1 MAHLASGKVAQ
12 ECGAKFPQTLSCTK
26 LRKHVATVSK
36 VLNLKDTE
44 MDQLAD
50 FMGHDI
56 RVHRKFYRLPEGTL
70 QLAKISKVLL
80 ALEQGRVAEFKG
92 KNLDEINLEPNGKTQ
107 DIAVVII
114 HYSQLFSTATSKA
127 CIFLHIAEK
136 VDLGSNVS
144 ESDDEESENETPQPR
159 KRHQSPSTSTG
170 KVICGLMKIHTL
182 QF

>member
-92 KNLDEINLEPNGKTQ
+92 KNLELNGKTQ
-107 DIAVVII
+107 DIAVVIFP
-114 HYSQLFSTATSKA
+114 YSQLFSTATSKTSKA

-136 VDLGSNVS
+136 VDLGSKVS
-144 ESDDEESENETPQPR
+144 ESDDGE
-159 KRHQSPSTSTG
+159 
-170 KVICGLMKIHTL
+170 
-182 QF
+182 